1 MLEFDMDR
9 PQIGSIKVIG
19 IGGGGSNAVNR
30 MIEAQVKGVEFIAMN
45 TDAQA
50 LTLSKADT
58 KLQLGEKLTRGLG
71 AGSNPEVGKKAA
83 EESREEILS
92 LVSGSD
98 MVFIA
103 AGMGGGTGTGAAP
116 VVAEIAREAGALTVG
131 VVTKPFF
138 FEGKKR
144 MIQAEAGL
152 ACLKDKV
159 DTLIVIPNDKL
170 LNIAEKNTTLIDAF
184 KIADD
189 VLRQGVQGISDLIA
203 VPGIINLDFAD
214 VKAIMSSAGTAI
226 MGIGTAKGD
235 DRALNAAEQ
244 AISSPFGNKHYGRKG
259 HPSQHNW
266 FFDIRLLE
274 ITEAAKIISESADPD
289 ANIIFGAVIDEKL
302 EDEVRIT
309 VIATGFDVK
318 GEKVQMKLLQQKK
331 RLNPFPQ
338 VTISTYRSFKETQKL
353 NISFLQEILPSQVLL
368 GNEGRWQGMSVVVY
382 VDLLI
387 ACLAAELERLSDP
400 LGWRRDSQSRS
411 VEVGFF

>member
-244 AISSPFGNKHYGRKG
+244 AISSPLLETSIMGAKG
-259 HPSQHNW
+259 ILLSITGSS
-266 FFDIRLLE
+266 DIRLLE

-318 GEKVQMKLLQQKK
+318 GEKGAD
-331 RLNPFPQ
+331 
-338 VTISTYRSFKETQKL
+338 E
-353 NISFLQEILPSQVLL
+353 
-368 GNEGRWQGMSVVVY
+368 
-382 VDLLI
+382 
-387 ACLAAELERLSDP
+387 AAATK
-400 LGWRRDSQSRS
+400 RRD
-411 VEVGFF
+411 

>member
-138 FEGKKR
+138 FEGKR
-144 MIQAEAGL
+144 G
-152 ACLKDKV
+152 
-159 DTLIVIPNDKL
+159 
-170 LNIAEKNTTLIDAF
+170 
-184 KIADD
+184 
-189 VLRQGVQGISDLIA
+189 
-203 VPGIINLDFAD
+203 
-214 VKAIMSSAGTAI
+214 
-226 MGIGTAKGD
+226 
-235 DRALNAAEQ
+235 
-244 AISSPFGNKHYGRKG
+244 
-259 HPSQHNW
+259 
-266 FFDIRLLE
+266 
-274 ITEAAKIISESADPD
+274 
-289 ANIIFGAVIDEKL
+289 
-302 EDEVRIT
+302 
-309 VIATGFDVK
+309 
-318 GEKVQMKLLQQKK
+318 
-331 RLNPFPQ
+331 
-338 VTISTYRSFKETQKL
+338 
-353 NISFLQEILPSQVLL
+353 
-368 GNEGRWQGMSVVVY
+368 
-382 VDLLI
+382 
-387 ACLAAELERLSDP
+387 
-400 LGWRRDSQSRS
+400 
-411 VEVGFF
+411 